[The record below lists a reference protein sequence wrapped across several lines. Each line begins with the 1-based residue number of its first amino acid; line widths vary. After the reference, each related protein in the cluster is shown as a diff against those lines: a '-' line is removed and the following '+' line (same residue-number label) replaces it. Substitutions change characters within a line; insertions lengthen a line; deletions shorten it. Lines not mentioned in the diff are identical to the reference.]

1 MKLSFP
7 ALLVSLSVFAASLS
21 SSRVC
26 LHFFFTNCAVH
37 CRFDFDFIQV
47 FQFSFLS
54 SAPHHPTA
62 RSNTSAASLPRLHLR
77 PRPRPRRPRR
87 RPRHARRLRLP
98 AHQPAL
104 GVVHQRLRRCHR
116 EGAEDVPRGMHKREP
131 RPEVLFDFFCFSF
144 AGGGQGERRRRPR
157 RPSRPCPSRSLSLL
171 LSRKE
176 SKREREGEKELEK
189 YEDVK
194 NNIVP
199 RRRRPRRRR
208 LPNRRGGGGPWRGRG
223 GCFSL
228 RGHDESDDG
237 GGGGGGGGT
246 RKKKHR
252 RSPPPSSALSSP
264 CGRTRPPWPLNGP

>member
-62 RSNTSAASLPRLHLR
+62 RSNTSAASLPRLRLR

-87 RPRHARRLRLP
+87 RPRRARRLRLP

-131 RPEVLFDFFCFSF
+131 RPEVLLIFFVLVLREEDRVSEEGVLAARRGLARRGLSLFCFLEKK
-144 AGGGQGERRRRPR
+144 AKEKEKERR
-157 RPSRPCPSRSLSLL
+157 SW
-171 LSRKE
+171 
-176 SKREREGEKELEK
+176 
-189 YEDVK
+189 K
-194 NNIVP
+194 N
-199 RRRRPRRRR
+199 
-208 LPNRRGGGGPWRGRG
+208 
-223 GCFSL
+223 
-228 RGHDESDDG
+228 
-237 GGGGGGGGT
+237 T
-246 RKKKHR
+246 K
-252 RSPPPSSALSSP
+252 
-264 CGRTRPPWPLNGP
+264 T